1 MITSMRRCVACD
13 DLWPW
18 PISSRSF
25 DLDFENRLRSV
36 MFSVLDRLFF
46 WLGIQYDPIVW
57 VIMRRRGVS
66 SERRRS
72 SCSSFTKL
80 SGKSLYF
87 LVEIH
92 LKHFSC
98 VSLLTASTF
107 PWWGHQMESFSALL
121 ALCVGNSLFTGE
133 FPAQRAV
140 TRSFDL
146 PLDRRLS
153 KQWWGWWFETPS
165 IPLIRHCNAY
175 VYFVWSWEHFWFS
188 AIETNKYI

>member
-25 DLDFENRLRSV
+25 DLDFENRVRSV

-72 SCSSFTKL
+72 SCSSCFWSVSAAAVLPTLFNFPGKPLKLISSNYTWLTYGCGKIFCHPSWTKL
-80 SGKSLYF
+80 PKRDAIY
-87 LVEIH
+87 LVPAIKWEPATQP
-92 LKHFSC
+92 LQNL
-98 VSLLTASTF
+98 VDVF
-107 PWWGHQMESFSALL
+107 PLSF
-121 ALCVGNSLFTGE
+121 
-133 FPAQRAV
+133 FPP
-140 TRSFDL
+140 D
-146 PLDRRLS
+146 
-153 KQWWGWWFETPS
+153 
-165 IPLIRHCNAY
+165 
-175 VYFVWSWEHFWFS
+175 
-188 AIETNKYI
+188 